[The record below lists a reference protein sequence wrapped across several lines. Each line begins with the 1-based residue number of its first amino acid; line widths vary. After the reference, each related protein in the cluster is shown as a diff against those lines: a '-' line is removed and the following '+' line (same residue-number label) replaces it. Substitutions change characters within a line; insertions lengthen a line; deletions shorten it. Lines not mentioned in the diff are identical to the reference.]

1 MITGHD
7 FYTVMAAMVPLYV
20 AMILAYGSVR
30 WWKIFSPDQCSGINR
45 FVAIFAVPLLSFH
58 FISLNNPYEM
68 NFRFIA
74 ADTLQKI
81 IMLVVLGLWANFTKN
96 GSLEWM
102 ITIFSLSTLPN
113 TLVMGIPLLI
123 AMYGDYSGSLM
134 VQVVVLQC
142 IIWYTLLLFL
152 FEYRGAKILIM
163 EQFPET
169 AASIVSFKVESD
181 VVSLDGHDF
190 LETDAEIG
198 NDGKLHVTVRKSNV
212 SRRSLGL
219 GSLPGMTPRPSNLTG
234 AEIYS
239 LSSSRNQTPRGS
251 NFNHSDFYSMM
262 GFPGG
267 RLSNFGPAD
276 TYSVQS
282 SRGPTPRPSNFEEST
297 APGPLNSPRFGSYPA
312 GQTASYPAPNPEITS
327 TVTKTA
333 KGLQPPLTV
342 VQQNGSQNK
351 TKNDDKEL
359 HMFVWSSSAS
369 PVSEGGGLH
378 VFGGTDYGATTD
390 QSIRPDHD
398 GAKEIRMVV
407 SSDQPETKGTEFRP
421 DEFTFGGGRDGDEER
436 DKEGTA
442 GFAKPGSS
450 STSELR
456 PKEVPVL
463 DGNVGKQMPP
473 ASVMTRLILIMV
485 WRKLIRNPNT
495 YSSLIGLIWSLVSFR
510 WHVAMPKIIEKSISI
525 LSDAGL
531 GMAMFSLGLFMALQP
546 KIIACGNSV
555 ATFSMAVRFLTGPA
569 VMAAASIIVGLRGTL
584 LHVAIVQAALPQGIV
599 PFVFAKEYNVHPAI
613 LSTAVIFGMLIALPI
628 TLVYYIL
635 LGL

>member
-312 GQTASYPAPNPEITS
+312 GQTTSYPAPNPEITS